1 MNENKTYYGVDY
13 ESRLHSID
21 LLKNAIK
28 WIESL
33 DSGDIIDRIDTNDC
47 DALKLIDIALKNRL
61 S

>member
-1 MNENKTYYGVDY
+1 MNENRIVYGTDYY
-13 ESRLHSID
+13 SRLHAID
-21 LLKNAIK
+21 LLRNAIK

-33 DSGDIIDRIDTNDC
+33 DNGNIVERIDTNDC